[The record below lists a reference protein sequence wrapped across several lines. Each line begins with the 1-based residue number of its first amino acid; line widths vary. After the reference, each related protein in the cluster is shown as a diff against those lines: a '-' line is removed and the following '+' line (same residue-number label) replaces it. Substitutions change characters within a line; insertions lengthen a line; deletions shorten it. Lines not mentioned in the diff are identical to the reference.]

1 MEDFLMRINGSPVP
15 ALDGRTIPVL
25 NPATGDQVATIP
37 GGSADDVHRA
47 VAAAGESFPKW
58 KKTTMRERGKILFSA
73 AQSVRQHAGELARL
87 LTIEQGK
94 PLREATDEIRGFCN
108 VLEYYAAASAQPL
121 DQFID
126 LGSSG
131 SAVVR
136 QEPLGT
142 CAAIIPW
149 NMPAIIMGWKTAP
162 ALLAGNTLVLK
173 PSATAPL
180 TVLRLA
186 GFLEEAGIPP
196 GVLNVVTGTGGE
208 AGDALVK
215 EKEIQA
221 LSFTG
226 SSETGRGVCAL
237 ASDRGIPVT
246 LELGGSDPMV
256 VMPDADIDAAV
267 KGAVN
272 GRFYNAGQV
281 CTAVK
286 RLFVHEAIADE
297 FVQKLTDAVAALRF
311 GNGLDPDVRMGP
323 LNNRAGY
330 DHIRSIVE
338 SVTDRTEGK
347 IQKSGKPAKDLNRKG
362 LFHPPTL
369 VTDVSPSSRILA
381 EEVFGPVL
389 PVVTVPDLETAIAS
403 ANSSPY
409 GLGAS
414 VWTHDTRVINE
425 FYSRVHAGIVWVNR
439 HVSVP
444 PEIPFGGTK
453 ASGTGRENGKYALL
467 HYTRSKTLYY
477 GA

>member
-1 MEDFLMRINGSPVP
+1 
-15 ALDGRTIPVL
+15 
-25 NPATGDQVATIP
+25 
-37 GGSADDVHRA
+37 
-47 VAAAGESFPKW
+47 
-58 KKTTMRERGKILFSA
+58 MRERGKILFSA
-73 AQSVRQHAGELARL
+73 AQSVRQHVDELARL
-87 LTIEQGK
+87 LTTEQGK

-126 LGSSG
+126 LGGGG

-186 GFLEEAGIPP
+186 EYLEAAGIPP
-196 GVLNVVTGTGGE
+196 GVLNVVTGTGAE

-215 EKEIQA
+215 EKDIQA

-226 SSETGRGVCAL
+226 SSETGRSICAL

-267 KGAVN
+267 KGALN

-286 RLFVHEAIADE
+286 RLFVHEQVADQ
-297 FVQKLTDAVAALRF
+297 FYRKLERAVADIKY
-311 GNGLDPDVRMGP
+311 GSGLDPDVRMGP
-323 LNNRAGY
+323 LNNRGGY
-330 DHIRSIVE
+330 DHIRSVVE
-338 SVTDRTEGK
+338 SVTGRQEGVVHA
-347 IQKSGKPAKDLNRKG
+347 SGKAGKEISSKG

-369 VTDVSPSSRILA
+369 VTEVPPSSRLLM

-403 ANSSPY
+403 ANSSQY

-453 ASGTGRENGKYALL
+453 ASGAGRENGKYALL
-467 HYTRSKTLYY
+467 HYTQSKTLYY
-477 GA
+477 GP